1 MERNKHKQKATGGQL
16 RKTKQTSRPTISGT
30 KFPMQAIVTLSVL
43 AAALY
48 VILSGH
54 YQKEVL
60 SWAFGTVAAFVGF
73 WLRGR

>member
-1 MERNKHKQKATGGQL
+1 
-16 RKTKQTSRPTISGT
+16 
-30 KFPMQAIVTLSVL
+30 MQAIVTLSVL